1 MNKILIALMAA
12 LSPMALAAKNIDI
25 VVKTDTFSLPGVLT
39 VPDKVVGKVPCV
51 VFVHGS
57 GANDRDETIGPNKVF
72 KDIADSLSINGI
84 ASLRY
89 DKRTLVYGEKYLP
102 QGAEANYYYET
113 VADAV
118 SAVETACNLP
128 EIDSNS
134 VYVLGHSLG
143 AMLAPEIAQKS
154 GKTSG
159 LIMLAPPAQKIL
171 DLMLAQCNYLKN
183 VYSKLGATQAVEIM
197 NQMAVAAENGKK
209 IGNADYDE
217 KIGLPQGLTESYI
230 KYDNEY
236 NPVQVAESLSI
247 PIFMA
252 FGFRDYQVPFSNY
265 NIWLKAMS
273 KHKNANVKIY
283 FNVNHIMRE
292 GVGEPSPL
300 EYNEKRAMSPQVMKD
315 IITFIKK

>member
-1 MNKILIALMAA
+1 MNKFFVALMAA
-12 LSPMALAAKNIDI
+12 LCPMALAAKDIDI

-39 VPDKVVGKVPCV
+39 VPDKASGKVPCV

-57 GANDRDETIGPNKVF
+57 GPNDRDETIGPNKVF

-128 EIDSNS
+128 EIDSNN

-143 AMLAPEIAQKS
+143 AMLAPEIAHKS
-154 GKTSG
+154 EKVAG
-159 LIMLAPPAQKIL
+159 LIMLAPPAQKLL
-171 DLMLAQCNYLKN
+171 DLMLAQCKYLKN
-183 VYSKLGATQAVEIM
+183 VYAKLGATQAVEIM
-197 NQMAVAAENGKK
+197 NQMAVTAENGKK

-236 NPVQVAESLSI
+236 NPVQAAESLSM
-247 PIFMA
+247 PIFMV

-283 FNVNHIMRE
+283 YGINHIMRE
-292 GVGEPSPL
+292 GTGEPSPL
-300 EYNEKRAMSPQVMKD
+300 EYNEKKAMSPQVMKD
-315 IITFIKK
+315 IIKFIKK

>member
-1 MNKILIALMAA
+1 MNKFLVALMAA
-12 LSPMALAAKNIDI
+12 LSPMALAAKDIDI

-39 VPDKVVGKVPCV
+39 MPDNTSGKVPCV

-57 GANDRDETIGPNKVF
+57 GPNDRNETIGPNKVF

-118 SAVETACNLP
+118 SAVETACNFP
-128 EIDSNS
+128 EIDSNN

-143 AMLAPEIAQKS
+143 AMLAPEIAHKS
-154 GKTSG
+154 EKVAG
-159 LIMLAPPAQKIL
+159 LIMLAPPAQKLL

-183 VYSKLGATQAVEIM
+183 FYAKLGATQAVEIM

-236 NPVQVAESLSI
+236 NPVQAAESLSM
-247 PIFMA
+247 PIFMV

-283 FNVNHIMRE
+283 YGINHIMRE
-292 GVGEPSPL
+292 GTGVPSPL
-300 EYNEKRAMSPQVMKD
+300 EYNEKKAMSPQVMKD
-315 IITFIKK
+315 IIKFFKK